1 MRGNDYFVAKTLHG
15 MESLLTQELRSIG
28 ATDIRPG
35 RRMAT
40 FRGDQQV
47 LYKANL
53 YLRTAIRI
61 LVPIKQFSARNEDE
75 LYQGIKSVRWREYMR
90 AYDTFAIDASVTSR
104 YFNHSHYVALK
115 SKDAVVDQFRER
127 TGERPSVDIKRPRF
141 RIHLHIYEDKI
152 TVYRDSSGDALYKR
166 GYRQTSHTA
175 PLNEVLAAGMIML
188 SGWTGETPFVDPMCG
203 SATLPIEAAMIARN
217 QAPGLGRKFGF
228 ENWPDVNRRAW
239 KEILQEAES
248 QHQPVEVPIIGA
260 DLSLAAIGE
269 ARKALSKAGLGP
281 VVTIKRSSFAEL
293 VPPEEPG
300 TLIMNPPYGERL
312 DARDGKIEALYK
324 SVGDQLKQQYAGWKA
339 YMISSN
345 FAALKKVG
353 LRASTKLELY
363 NGPLQCRYLGY
374 ELYKGSRETK
384 KTSE

>member
-1 MRGNDYFVAKTLHG
+1 
-15 MESLLTQELRSIG
+15 MEALLTKELASIG
-28 ATDIRPG
+28 ATDIKPG

-40 FRGDQQV
+40 FRGDQEV

-53 YLRTAIRI
+53 YLRTAIRV
-61 LVPIKQFSARNEDE
+61 LVPIKEFSARNEDE
-75 LYQGIKSVRWREYMR
+75 LYQGVRSIRWREYMR

-127 TGERPSVDIKRPRF
+127 TGERPSVDIKKPRF
-141 RIHLHIYEDKI
+141 KIHLHIYEDTV

-175 PLNEVLAAGMIML
+175 PLNEVLAAGMILL
-188 SGWTGETPFVDPMCG
+188 SGWDGQTPFVDPMCG

-217 QAPGLGRKFGF
+217 RAPGLGRKFGF

-239 KEILQEAES
+239 KQILEEAES
-248 QHQPVEVPIIGA
+248 AHQAVEVPIIAA
-260 DLSLAAIGE
+260 DQSLAAIGE
-269 ARKALSKAGLGP
+269 ARKSVAKAGLEP
-281 VVTIKRSSFAEL
+281 VITITRSTFAEL
-293 VPPEEPG
+293 DPPTEPG

-312 DARDGKIEALYK
+312 NARDGEIEALYK
-324 SVGDQLKQQYAGWKA
+324 SVGDQLKQQYSGWKA
-339 YMISSN
+339 YIISSN
-345 FAALKKVG
+345 VAALKKVG

-363 NGPLQCRYLGY
+363 NGPLACRFLGY
-374 ELYKGSRETK
+374 ELYKGSREK
-384 KTSE
+384 

>member
-1 MRGNDYFVAKTLHG
+1 MKGNDYFVAKTLHG
-15 MESLLTQELRSIG
+15 LEGLLTKELEAIG
-28 ATDIRPG
+28 ATDIQPG

-53 YLRTAIRI
+53 YLRTAIRV
-61 LVPIKQFSARNEDE
+61 LVPIKEFSASNEDE
-75 LYQGIKSVRWREYMR
+75 LYQGVKSIRWSEYMR
-90 AYDTFAIDASVTSR
+90 AFDTFAIDASVISS

-127 TGERPSVDIKRPRF
+127 TGERPSVDVKRPRF
-141 RIHLHIYEDKI
+141 KIHLHIYEDKV

-188 SGWTGETPFVDPMCG
+188 SGWKGETPFVDPMCG

-239 KEILQEAES
+239 KEILEEAES
-248 QHQPVEVPIIGA
+248 KHKAVEIPIIAA
-260 DLSLAAIGE
+260 DQSLAAMGE
-269 ARKALSKAGLGP
+269 ARKSVAKAGLEP
-281 VVTIKRSSFAEL
+281 LITITRSTFSEL

-312 DARDGKIEALYK
+312 EARDGEIEALYK
-324 SVGDQLKQQYAGWKA
+324 SVGDQLKQQYSGWKA

-345 FAALKKVG
+345 VPALKKVG
-353 LRASTKLELY
+353 LRASTKLELF
-363 NGPLQCRYLGY
+363 NGPLPCRFLGY
-374 ELYKGSRETK
+374 ELYKGSRE
-384 KTSE
+384 S